1 MNTSTHT
8 LVPLLVHLS
17 GARRGR
23 ADRLAGEVIPL
34 CVHPGRTAA
43 PDLTPSA
50 VGVATLHR
58 RGGSYE
64 IVSGEG
70 TPIWVNGEQVTRL
83 VLASGDVIEL
93 GAGGPVV
100 RFRLQEAG
108 TEGSKSIQDVFSD
121 CWACARYDGGGIWQQ
136 AKLLLGGVPMELAT
150 RTTMVFRVSVAA
162 LIVILGISTVV
173 IGRKNAQLARTMDRD
188 RVELADLASLLQ
200 RSRDNPAT
208 SDGLLA
214 VLQEVRDS
222 LALASERLGAL
233 ETRSGAPARIIESA
247 SRSTAFLI
255 GAYGFQDPKTG
266 RTLRFALDGAGK
278 PQKSPSGETAITL
291 DGNGPPLEAFYTG
304 TGFIVGPDLVV
315 TNRHVALPWDFEPAA
330 QEMMKQGWIPVMRRF
345 LTYLPGIPEAFET
358 RFVGAG
364 ADADVAILR
373 LPKLNGRVPPLPL
386 STPAPRAGDEV
397 LVLGYPLGIRALM
410 ARADARMVASLLG
423 EGDLDPWKA
432 ASRLAAEGYITPLA
446 SRGIVGQATS
456 EAIVYD
462 AETTHG
468 GSGGP
473 VLTMTGEVMAINAAI
488 LPEYGGSNLGVP
500 VARARA
506 LLEAVSTQKK

>member
-1 MNTSTHT
+1 MSTSIPT

-23 ADRLAGEVIPL
+23 ADRLEGDAIPL
-34 CVHPGRTAA
+34 RVHPGRTAA
-43 PDLTPSA
+43 PDFTPSA

-64 IVSGEG
+64 IVAGEG
-70 TPIWVNGEQVTRL
+70 TPVWVNGEQVSRL

-100 RFRLQEAG
+100 RFRLQEEG

-121 CWACARYDGGGIWQQ
+121 CWACARYDGGGIWHQ
-136 AKLLLGGVPMELAT
+136 AKLFLGGVPMELAT

-162 LIVILGISTVV
+162 LIVILGISTAV

-200 RSRDNPAT
+200 QSRDNPAT

-222 LALASERLGAL
+222 LSLASERLGAL
-233 ETRSGAPARIIESA
+233 ETRSGAPTRIIESA

-266 RTLRFALDGAGK
+266 RTLRFALDAAGK

-291 DGNGPPLEAFYTG
+291 EGNGPPLEAFYTG
-304 TGFIVGPDLVV
+304 TGFVIGPDLVA
-315 TNRHVALPWDFEPAA
+315 TNRHVALPWDFESAA
-330 QEMMKQGWIPVMRRF
+330 QEMMKQGWVPVMRRF

-364 ADADVAILR
+364 SDADVAILR

-386 STPAPRAGDEV
+386 SAPIPRAGDEV

-410 ARADARMVASLLG
+410 ARADARMVARLLS

-446 SRGIVGQATS
+446 SRGIVGQVTS

-473 VLTMTGEVMAINAAI
+473 VLTMAGEVMAINAAI

-500 VARARA
+500 VSRARA
-506 LLEAVSTQKK
+506 LLTAVSAPRK

>member
-34 CVHPGRTAA
+34 RVHPGRTAA

-58 RGGSYE
+58 RGESYE
-64 IVSGEG
+64 MVAGEG

-93 GAGGPVV
+93 GSGGPVV

-136 AKLLLGGVPMELAT
+136 AKLFLGGVPMELAT
-150 RTTMVFRVSVAA
+150 RTTMVFRISVAA

-200 RSRDNPAT
+200 QSRDNPAT
-208 SDGLLA
+208 SDGLFA

-266 RTLRFALDGAGK
+266 RTLRFALDAAGK

-291 DGNGPPLEAFYTG
+291 EGKGPPLEAFYTG
-304 TGFIVGPDLVV
+304 TGFVIGPDLVA
-315 TNRHVALPWDFEPAA
+315 TNRHVALPWDFESAA
-330 QEMMKQGWIPVMRRF
+330 QEMMKQGWVPVMRRF

-358 RFVGAG
+358 QFVGAG

-373 LPKLNGRVPPLPL
+373 LPKLNGRVPSLPL
-386 STPAPRAGDEV
+386 AAPDPRAGDEV

-410 ARADARMVASLLG
+410 ARADARLVATLLD

-432 ASRLAAEGYITPLA
+432 ASRLAAEGFITPLA
-446 SRGIVGQATS
+446 SRGIVGQVTS

-473 VLTMTGEVMAINAAI
+473 VLTMTGEVVAINVAI

-506 LLEAVSTQKK
+506 LLAAVSVKK